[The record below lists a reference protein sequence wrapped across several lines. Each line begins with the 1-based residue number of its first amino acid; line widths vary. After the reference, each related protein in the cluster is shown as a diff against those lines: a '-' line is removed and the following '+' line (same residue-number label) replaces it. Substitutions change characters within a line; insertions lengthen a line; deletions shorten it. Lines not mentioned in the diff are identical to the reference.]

1 MRYYLTA
8 GRFLC
13 AFLLFGP
20 WGDQYACGQSSQQSL
35 QQALELAK
43 RRDALLKEERI
54 AEATTF
60 ADQIETILR
69 NGNASDN
76 INAGAHHQL
85 NGLVYQKAERFSD
98 AQRSYR
104 LALSIY
110 ADRPAAAAVKV
121 NTMLSLAGCY
131 AVQEDYAK
139 AEAVLNDIEN
149 INTAPGTADLTRTMV
164 LLIRAQMYQKQGNAT
179 AAKDLIKELLRKN
192 QSNHQLLITLLE
204 KAAVIERDAGDHA
217 AAANLYEQLIRLAR
231 SSKPDMLATAQFG
244 LGQARNNQS
253 RFKEAQEQFQEALA
267 TLTREGKQNSEL
279 ASRIYSAMS
288 AVNFFFGDVQQA
300 IVNMNQSVQILQ
312 EAAGR
317 DSLAVALLK
326 ADQGAQYNTIGN
338 AAKSEEILRDA
349 LKQAEFCLGP
359 KHSLIAPILNTL
371 ATALSRQQQHV
382 EAISLAQRALDIYQQ
397 RYGKT
402 SPQAFE
408 GMIPLARAR
417 FASGDVSGAAE
428 LIERIPPPA
437 DSNWGQESIVLDLKS
452 RMQCAQNH
460 FDQAE
465 ATMVKALTRLEQELG
480 AVNPLAV
487 GARYRL
493 ASIFEAQGKTDPAIS
508 QMDRTLQDS
517 LRYVRQTMFAMT
529 PEEQLPFLN
538 ERVHPALMSGLTLAR
553 RHPDF
558 LGLARHVSEWLINCK
573 GLSQE
578 SLAARNRL
586 LLSVS
591 GKDGESL
598 VRELSELRRD
608 ISQISMTGTNLGD
621 NDQRQ
626 NRLAELM
633 AREQEIVRSLAGQLD
648 GESFAAPWFEQP
660 QLSQAVDE
668 QSVFVDFARYKVN
681 PFDGKPDQAN
691 SEVRY
696 LAMLTKPKTDEPV
709 YIDLGEASDIDNL
722 IQQVRAQVL
731 DDAASEGAIDKVG
744 EETATIAYMERMERL
759 SNAVWKPIRKHI
771 DGQSQLIL
779 CPDGPLW
786 LLPWSALPADADG
799 LEFLI
804 EQRPLRF
811 VTSARELLVAN
822 PPGNPQAPAILAAP
836 QFDQDGTSKANAI
849 RAIFRSITAGDESN
863 LRSVSIKRRL
873 SEVDPLPNTEIE
885 ALAVKPSLDE
895 YCGAKATL
903 YKGEYALERVA
914 KALRSPRV
922 VTFATHGFFLPP
934 EDGLDDAF
942 SDDIDSASSR
952 RRTTDPLLRCGLLLA
967 GCNSE
972 TTVGDDDGVLT
983 GMEIVGL
990 DLRGTDLVVLS
1001 ACETGMGDVNS
1012 GEGVAGLR
1020 QAFRLA
1026 GANAIVAS
1034 LWSVDDS
1041 ETARLMIQFF
1051 ENLAAGMEKP
1061 EALRQA
1067 QIDRIRARRE
1077 RFGAAHPF
1085 FWAPFTM
1092 TGGL

>member
-1 MRYYLTA
+1 
-8 GRFLC
+8 
-13 AFLLFGP
+13 
-20 WGDQYACGQSSQQSL
+20 
-35 QQALELAK
+35 
-43 RRDALLKEERI
+43 
-54 AEATTF
+54 
-60 ADQIETILR
+60 
-69 NGNASDN
+69 
-76 INAGAHHQL
+76 
-85 NGLVYQKAERFSD
+85 
-98 AQRSYR
+98 
-104 LALSIY
+104 
-110 ADRPAAAAVKV
+110 
-121 NTMLSLAGCY
+121 MLSLAGCY

-452 RMQCAQNH
+452 RMQCARIISTRRKPQWSRP
-460 FDQAE
+460 
-465 ATMVKALTRLEQELG
+465 TRLEQELG

-538 ERVHPALMSGLTLAR
+538 ERVHPGADERVDTCPTASGLSRACQTCIRMADQLQR
-553 RHPDF
+553 T
-558 LGLARHVSEWLINCK
+558 
-573 GLSQE
+573 
-578 SLAARNRL
+578 
-586 LLSVS
+586 VS
-591 GKDGESL
+591 GVTGRAKSSAAE
-598 VRELSELRRD
+598 RLRKGR
-608 ISQISMTGTNLGD
+608 
-621 NDQRQ
+621 R
-626 NRLAELM
+626 
-633 AREQEIVRSLAGQLD
+633 VAGQ
-648 GESFAAPWFEQP
+648 
-660 QLSQAVDE
+660 
-668 QSVFVDFARYKVN
+668 
-681 PFDGKPDQAN
+681 
-691 SEVRY
+691 
-696 LAMLTKPKTDEPV
+696 
-709 YIDLGEASDIDNL
+709 
-722 IQQVRAQVL
+722 
-731 DDAASEGAIDKVG
+731 
-744 EETATIAYMERMERL
+744 
-759 SNAVWKPIRKHI
+759 
-771 DGQSQLIL
+771 
-779 CPDGPLW
+779 
-786 LLPWSALPADADG
+786 
-799 LEFLI
+799 
-804 EQRPLRF
+804 
-811 VTSARELLVAN
+811 
-822 PPGNPQAPAILAAP
+822 
-836 QFDQDGTSKANAI
+836 
-849 RAIFRSITAGDESN
+849 
-863 LRSVSIKRRL
+863 
-873 SEVDPLPNTEIE
+873 
-885 ALAVKPSLDE
+885 
-895 YCGAKATL
+895 
-903 YKGEYALERVA
+903 
-914 KALRSPRV
+914 
-922 VTFATHGFFLPP
+922 
-934 EDGLDDAF
+934 
-942 SDDIDSASSR
+942 
-952 RRTTDPLLRCGLLLA
+952 
-967 GCNSE
+967 
-972 TTVGDDDGVLT
+972 
-983 GMEIVGL
+983 
-990 DLRGTDLVVLS
+990 
-1001 ACETGMGDVNS
+1001 
-1012 GEGVAGLR
+1012 
-1020 QAFRLA
+1020 
-1026 GANAIVAS
+1026 
-1034 LWSVDDS
+1034 
-1041 ETARLMIQFF
+1041 
-1051 ENLAAGMEKP
+1051 
-1061 EALRQA
+1061 
-1067 QIDRIRARRE
+1067 
-1077 RFGAAHPF
+1077 
-1085 FWAPFTM
+1085 
-1092 TGGL
+1092 